1 MFVCFCSNR
10 IIETFELPIGKNNWD
25 VENFRN
31 EQVRKGMCCKV
42 WIILS
47 STIGH
52 GDRLIWQDI
61 NRTIVLKCT
70 PDLLDV
76 KVQYL

>member
-1 MFVCFCSNR
+1 MVLCYETCFYQSDKK
-10 IIETFELPIGKNNWD
+10 ILKNLGC
-25 VENFRN
+25 RN
-31 EQVRKGMCCKV
+31 LQEQVRKGMCCKV